1 MIKRVI
7 TDGTLQAL
15 ELWLHD
21 KDPEIPLKRCT
32 TAASETAM
40 EHLEW
45 EPAKRLSVPAG
56 QQSRYF
62 DNSLLSVAKW
72 TRSPSL
78 TVEVIRRANRAR
90 CACPCAAATTAAATH
105 TTAAAAAAKAALA
118 ELKSNVE
125 TLKSGNA
132 ENTFV

>member
-90 CACPCAAATTAAATH
+90 
-105 TTAAAAAAKAALA
+105 ALA
-118 ELKSNVE
+118 PLLQQPLLHIQQPLLQPRSFGRTEIE
-125 TLKSGNA
+125 R
-132 ENTFV
+132 